1 MSSQPTTVEVEVPP
15 ERLERWLAGFVER
28 HGDIEL
34 TASRDRLT
42 MVAADGSRAD
52 CVVPF
57 PPLASRDDQPYAGL
71 LEHVQVPRRVGVLL
85 VRRGGHAAGVFVGA
99 KLVSSKVGSRH
110 VQGRSKAGGWSQQR
124 FARRRQNQARQAATA
139 AADVAARLLL
149 PEIRQLDAVVA
160 GGDRQA
166 IDAVLADRRLEP
178 VRGKLG
184 GWFLTVPEPRQTVL
198 AEAAKLA
205 RMVRIRVVEPGRDVS
220 TEHD

>member
-1 MSSQPTTVEVEVPP
+1 MTVRPAAGGGRLVDVAP
-15 ERLERWLAGFVER
+15 ERLTRWLDGFAAR
-28 HGDIEL
+28 HGGVARTEPR
-34 TASRDRLT
+34 SGGVRF
-42 MVAADGSRAD
+42 VAADGA
-52 CVVPF
+52 
-57 PPLASRDDQPYAGL
+57 LAEVSLPYGGNPTDQDELVREALTDRRIGL
-71 LEHVQVPRRVGVLL
+71 LLA
-85 VRRGGHAAGVFVGA
+85 RRGAYAVGIA
-99 KLVSSKVGSRH
+99 VGDTLTSSKVDRQY
-110 VQGRSKAGGWSQQR
+110 VQGRTAAGGWSQQR